1 MFSLKEIFKDYSE
14 LRNWFYRFVQ
24 NSLSFL
30 PHFLVKLKQVNI
42 IFQKAL
48 YIELKNKLFGVVCK
62 GQLYYKK
69 SDAELRRLEFSGG
82 SAVKNPPSK

>member
-1 MFSLKEIFKDYSE
+1 MIQKIK
-14 LRNWFYRFVQ
+14 NK
-24 NSLSFL
+24 
-30 PHFLVKLKQVNI
+30 HFPIGNYIHLMI